1 MEYYDSLWNLRDKRM
16 DNWPLMHSITPT
28 LILSASYMIFCTT
41 IGPWLMKD
49 RKPYELKGIIQLYN
63 ISQVAISAYIVYVI
77 GAYGWFSHYDWMCQP
92 VEMDPDPSSFAMK
105 IGTLLEIIFQKRYL
119 MLMIMWSGSF

>member
-1 MEYYDSLWNLRDKRM
+1 
-16 DNWPLMHSITPT
+16 
-28 LILSASYMIFCTT
+28 
-41 IGPWLMKD
+41 MKD

-119 MLMIMWSGSF
+119 FYQN

>member
-1 MEYYDSLWNLRDKRM
+1 
-16 DNWPLMHSITPT
+16 
-28 LILSASYMIFCTT
+28 
-41 IGPWLMKD
+41 MKD

-105 IGTLLEIIFQKRYL
+105 IGKVIQKSYFSKNLILPKVEFLPFKIDQNKILPFQD
-119 MLMIMWSGSF
+119 SFE